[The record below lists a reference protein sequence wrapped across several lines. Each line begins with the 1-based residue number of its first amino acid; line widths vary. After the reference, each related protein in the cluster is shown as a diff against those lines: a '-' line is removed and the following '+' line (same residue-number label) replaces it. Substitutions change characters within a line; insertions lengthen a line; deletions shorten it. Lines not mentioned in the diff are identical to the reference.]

1 MVVGEII
8 EERDLVIIGGGPG
21 GYSAAIRAAQLG
33 LKVTLIERNKLGGAC
48 LHVGCIPSKL
58 WAHAA
63 KKYSEIRHL
72 NEIGILMEN
81 VTYDIEKLLR
91 YQTKVINQLEKGIQA
106 LCKANEV
113 EIIEGIATFIADDRI
128 GVENGHQF
136 DTYKFKQAIIATG
149 SKVVPIE
156 NLPVNPKRI
165 FYADEIYQLQELPS
179 NLIVYG
185 NDYISL
191 EVASSFRALGV
202 EVTLLLSSED
212 EQTLDATILRELERL
227 FKKRKLKIYKE
238 VDLMNITED
247 NGEIHLDI
255 TVRGKEQK
263 LSGSYLFLP
272 GKMIPNVEALGID
285 RIGIQQ
291 NEDQTIKTNSFF
303 QTSIPN
309 IYAIGDVTNGKQ
321 LAVKAIK
328 QGKLVAE
335 HLAGEKMEWDEN
347 FLPTVIHSN
356 PPIVSVGLTEAEVEE
371 YEIDA
376 TISQIPLQSNGFAQV
391 TGKKDGFIKV
401 ISEKDTSIIQG
412 IHMIGEGAV
421 ELSST
426 FVQAL
431 EMVAKEEDLTFPFY
445 PHPSLNE
452 GFLEAVE
459 ELLGQAI
466 HVPPPRVK
474 QKI

>member
-156 NLPVNPKRI
+156 NLPMNQKRI
-165 FYADEIYQLQELPS
+165 FYADEIYQLQE
-179 NLIVYG
+179 
-185 NDYISL
+185 
-191 EVASSFRALGV
+191 
-202 EVTLLLSSED
+202 
-212 EQTLDATILRELERL
+212 
-227 FKKRKLKIYKE
+227 
-238 VDLMNITED
+238 
-247 NGEIHLDI
+247 
-255 TVRGKEQK
+255 
-263 LSGSYLFLP
+263 
-272 GKMIPNVEALGID
+272 
-285 RIGIQQ
+285 
-291 NEDQTIKTNSFF
+291 
-303 QTSIPN
+303 
-309 IYAIGDVTNGKQ
+309 
-321 LAVKAIK
+321 
-328 QGKLVAE
+328 
-335 HLAGEKMEWDEN
+335 
-347 FLPTVIHSN
+347 
-356 PPIVSVGLTEAEVEE
+356 
-371 YEIDA
+371 
-376 TISQIPLQSNGFAQV
+376 
-391 TGKKDGFIKV
+391 
-401 ISEKDTSIIQG
+401 
-412 IHMIGEGAV
+412 
-421 ELSST
+421 
-426 FVQAL
+426 
-431 EMVAKEEDLTFPFY
+431 
-445 PHPSLNE
+445 
-452 GFLEAVE
+452 
-459 ELLGQAI
+459 
-466 HVPPPRVK
+466 
-474 QKI
+474 